1 MFIIDIIQSDEPY
14 SSYVRSI
21 GSFPLQNETTSE
33 AYVGDLG
40 LHNNRL
46 SMLNSMRSVSLSTNH
61 RTVRHMPRLVN
72 KQKIHEIWN

>member
-1 MFIIDIIQSDEPY
+1 MNNIMFIIDIIQSDEPY

-40 LHNNRL
+40 LHNSRL
-46 SMLNSMRSVSLSTNH
+46 SMLNFYEICIFIYKPQNSTAYA
-61 RTVRHMPRLVN
+61 
-72 KQKIHEIWN
+72 